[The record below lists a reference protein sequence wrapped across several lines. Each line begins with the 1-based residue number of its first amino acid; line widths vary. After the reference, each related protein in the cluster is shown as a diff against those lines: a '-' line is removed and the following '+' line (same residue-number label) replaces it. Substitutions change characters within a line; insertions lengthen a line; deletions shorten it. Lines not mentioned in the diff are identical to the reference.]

1 MFVLPDVCLDVSNQ
15 WRATLRE
22 ERRGGEDFSGGN
34 GKTKKS
40 SAFDGIS
47 VKRQTAGRK
56 AAKLIAAETTALALC
71 TCECVGIKKPH
82 LWRVII
88 ALLSLSR
95 RRSVAVSLKAPLR
108 LALGTF

>member
-1 MFVLPDVCLDVSNQ
+1 MAARIL
-15 WRATLRE
+15 AT
-22 ERRGGEDFSGGN
+22 GT

-71 TCECVGIKKPH
+71 TCECFGIKKNT
-82 LWRVII
+82 
-88 ALLSLSR
+88 SLAGNYSPSVTFPPPLR
-95 RRSVAVSLKAPLR
+95 RR
-108 LALGTF
+108 

>member
-15 WRATLRE
+15 RRATLRE
-22 ERRGGEDFSGGN
+22 ERRGSEDFSGGN
-34 GKTKKS
+34 GKTKKVAPLMGLAS
-40 SAFDGIS
+40 RDR
-47 VKRQTAGRK
+47 RQEERRRS
-56 AAKLIAAETTALALC
+56 LSLLRPQRFVHLRMC
-71 TCECVGIKKPH
+71 RDKKKTH